1 MVVALC
7 LERRCLGFESLV
19 SHQNFK
25 SVEHAYVAAKTLD
38 FDLQQTIADI
48 KTPVDVKKFG
58 RKLMLRDDWED
69 VKFSIMNDL
78 LIQKFAQEPFKS
90 QLLNT
95 GDAYLEETNH
105 WGDVIWGVCNGVGQN
120 NLGHMLIHIRDDIR
134 SLEMWQSGRLH
145 RVGNAK
151 TSKEVR
157 EFESHHLFKCPS
169 TQIGKADLL
178 KPSCVP
184 VRVWPR
190 VPKQFNIGSG
200 LVL

>member
-1 MVVALC
+1 MKHPDI
-7 LERRCLGFESLV
+7 RGFFGGFRFLS
-19 SHQNFK
+19 NFVPVTVLYNGIIFT

-48 KTPVDVKKFG
+48 KTPADVKKFG

-134 SLEMWQSGRLH
+134 SLEM
-145 RVGNAK
+145 
-151 TSKEVR
+151 
-157 EFESHHLFKCPS
+157 
-169 TQIGKADLL
+169 
-178 KPSCVP
+178 
-184 VRVWPR
+184 
-190 VPKQFNIGSG
+190 
-200 LVL
+200 